1 MRKSLVA
8 PNYETYEYD
17 PKMAFHSNE
26 KQMSHVSNVSTGQ
39 TSLKSGKLQKPG
51 APIPKKKKTMPPNA
65 TISNQRS
72 QSYGPSFV
80 NIHQSQQTL
89 QKKQLSQPQ
98 QNPPAPKSQ
107 KLDKSDKN
115 DFMKVQKWLEALEN
129 FQDTCERELI
139 ELHLK
144 N

>member
-26 KQMSHVSNVSTGQ
+26 KQMTHLSNVSTGQ

-51 APIPKKKKTMPPNA
+51 APIPKKKKAMPPNA

-72 QSYGPSFV
+72 QSYGPSFINV
-80 NIHQSQQTL
+80 HQSQQIL
-89 QKKQLSQPQ
+89 QKKQLSQLQ
-98 QNPPAPKSQ
+98 QNAPAPKSQ
-107 KLDKSDKN
+107 KMDKN
-115 DFMKVQKWLEALEN
+115 EEFVKIQKRLEVLEN